1 MCWGHGV
8 RGLAS
13 PDPLLGASSWCASTT
28 DHGRCGGDSACAYCS
43 GTDRGMPVPQIM
55 PVRGGGTACAV
66 YIPQVQFSDK
76 VVCARC
82 CTMTD
87 ACGLTEQ
94 KTVEVP
100 QLQCSDKGD
109 DVPVVQVVVWVSWK
123 VPQIQFIARVRGPSS
138 LQRDGGLSARVWW
151 RCWGGHFSRSSGLS
165 RS

>member
-1 MCWGHGV
+1 MEDVEVIQH
-8 RGLAS
+8 
-13 PDPLLGASSWCASTT
+13 
-28 DHGRCGGDSACAYCS
+28 
-43 GTDRGMPVPQIM
+43 VPATVEQIVVCQCHR
-55 PVRGGGTACAV
+55 PCQYVEGAV
-66 YIPQVQFSDK
+66 YIPQVQFLDK

-82 CTMTD
+82 CTMTG
-87 ACGLTEQ
+87 ACGWTEQ

-100 QLQCSDKGD
+100 QLQCSDKGK

-151 RCWGGHFSRSSGLS
+151 RCWGGHFSRSSGLF